1 MKVGALILHM
11 EQTKDRGGRRKGIPK
26 KTIGFKVPTVV
37 HVEVREEARPII
49 EEIVKRKMKKV
60 KI

>member
-1 MKVGALILHM
+1 MTNKID
-11 EQTKDRGGRRKGIPK
+11 KGGRRVGIKK
-26 KTIGFKVPTVV
+26 KTIGFKVPEVV

-60 KI
+60 KV